1 MAYTDFIECSNQG
14 VFSNMHSLLS
24 DHPHQLAAGQLHQ
37 LGSGS
42 HAVLPGHQF
51 SPNTSQSDTFSVME
65 VTSLAVSRTS
75 SVSQRHTDTT

>member
-1 MAYTDFIECSNQG
+1 MDFIDQG

-24 DHPHQLAAGQLHQ
+24 DHPHHPHQLAAGQLHQ

-65 VTSLAVSRTS
+65 VASLAVSCTS